1 MPRKKAKKSTV
12 EESEKAEDSTVEVE
26 ETAKVEDSAVE
37 VKPRQKYYYVCA
49 GRSITSKK
57 GLLESGIQ
65 VHDNYFAGGKQSID
79 RLLKKGTI
87 ELR

>member
-1 MPRKKAKKSTV
+1 MGYDEDHEDRD
-12 EESEKAEDSTVEVE
+12 EEDTDFNEGYRPT
-26 ETAKVEDSAVE
+26 T
-37 VKPRQKYYYVCA
+37 
-49 GRSITSKK
+49 KK

-65 VHDNYFAGGKQSID
+65 GHDNYFAGGKQSID